1 MFTTNLTVGVTD
13 WTASVLWKDLN
24 LSIRDGIGIAATI
37 ALDVTGVT
45 GSAPGPLD
53 RFVLTLPTGEKF
65 VLIPEGE
72 PEVKT
77 YARNVIGGDPVIVYS
92 YSCVDPLTALDRLP
106 LPALV
111 FIDEYAGDIIK
122 DTIAAMDPTLDTTGV
137 QNGNLVPVVDL
148 SKLSKFTDIISDKD
162 VSTGG
167 YIITLDP
174 SAGDGL
180 AVIAD
185 YKENYGASGIRV
197 DKDEEFDLFNWTP
210 TKEPLTPDNEIINW
224 QKVKGR
230 AAGGPDHSVMEFR
243 ELDATVSSFKLAA
256 LPFGVRESQLLSVQF
271 ENGVIN
277 NTFDNETLPTV
288 VPLRFPTTVEVAD
301 ITLGHGN
308 SEVCAFKGKNDVTI
322 LSCLIT
328 DTTIGARVDGV
339 AHTQAVPFYANG
351 QPEDVDHQYY
361 YDWIASYS
369 DGALE
374 ISAREYYLDALA
386 GEQVLGT
393 VTAVNTTTREI
404 TVSLTAGIALTD
416 LPAELRFFTAGDPDE
431 VIWFAKAGKRTN
443 PNLIILDELPE
454 TSLVGL
460 EIGPGDGTSLTETTK
475 VIYSGAP
482 QANKY
487 GVPKGWISGVANAR
501 MWRASF
507 GPAVEAILLTD
518 TKYGVTGRT
527 LKVDAGEASRSTDIV
542 ITESGEVGLCT
553 FTTHFPILEGP
564 VKIIFNYDAAKQPE
578 YIAQDAASQA
588 IYGIRKGDD
597 IQSELA
603 YTVADCQEIA
613 EAIVTEFAFPSP
625 QGTITRESTLVPTFP
640 LPPQTAHV
648 DLPAE
653 YNMAAEEVPISE
665 VSFNFSGFDPID
677 GDGVLTYSITLGK
690 LNSIEIAERELLAL
704 SHERATG
711 YFLETSGGP
720 RITGASWDDVSVCT
734 VTISGGTTIV
744 LAGKPASSSFD
755 PKNYTNGSLRD
766 QPVNIMGTV
775 DGVHILAIEVIYPP
789 NPVDATTA
797 TYKYNAKS
805 NIITYK
811 WGRPSGAITYIV
823 EKIAAKELEADPD
836 IWEKIDE
843 VFSPRYPLPYEPLSK
858 QLRLTSSGLG
868 QKKSDPTVLT
878 ATLPPLDAPSPFS
891 LKRVTA
897 NDRCVFRVGGAPN
910 RRAELLRVYTR
921 HVTDGTSL
929 PVDPED
935 YPAFFD
941 VDDDAKDV
949 EVHEFPFVATTHRRR
964 IPFDDTKADDA
975 FYVYA
980 CWVDRFG
987 YEGTF
992 ITPFDATRPPMTI
1005 GSIDTADFFQTTS
1018 QANGGCEEDDNDD
1031 TSKIEFSGK
1040 FRVHL
1045 GNHNE
1050 RVNLWMQEAA
1060 ATADYTTTGAWTDD
1074 HIFATH
1080 YDVTD
1085 EDVTNGYCDIPIRQ
1099 KFRVGKH
1106 KKRNYRPK
1114 KVVFVGPRIRER
1126 IGPVEQQL
1134 GKEKMFLI
1142 GLDPYTPTPDPVP
1155 GSADDYFDATTFHFK
1170 PGVNGLSNNLT
1181 AITGLTINGRPNGF
1195 KVKWDT
1201 INNVGVRRYF
1211 VILST
1216 VDFGTK
1222 GPGTDS
1228 LIGPAL
1234 DAIVGEGSTTVYNVA
1249 NTVKDKTVYVVDS
1262 GLGPNH
1268 RFYNG
1273 EDIGGLTITEGA
1285 TYYVSV
1291 IAQAKNGRWNS
1302 EFVDPISSTSDGS
1315 DGDAPI
1321 TQDPNA
1327 PNSGHVY
1334 SNAVFGDVADMVA
1347 EITLLVYA
1355 SSGGTTTFVDSN
1367 IETATA
1373 AITVGGSSNLRIK
1386 SVNVKELA
1394 FESVPISFQAPLGS
1408 SVTWW
1413 YNETANGFE
1422 ARRPA
1427 GSYGPFT
1434 AGAGSYRFDATLLT
1448 QNSFAITQEDSRH
1461 SLLSLTCT
1469 QPSAGSGKPV
1479 LIKQIILQSRKASG
1493 TWRTILNDNVL
1504 SESATYSVSSG
1515 SFTVTAEVKHKP
1527 NQPME
1532 YRYYIIPA
1540 AATARGDATVKTNT
1554 TPLTN
1559 TSLNE
1564 VANPSGPAALPTIIK
1579 ATIGPA
1585 GLTARVDKPGDA
1597 RPFLQYVEYE
1607 FTNATSGGLTD
1618 YLNPDT
1624 GGVARSNFA
1633 PSADF
1638 AAAHAGTFRGDLRF
1652 TSPDLQKRDL
1662 DTSFTSS
1669 TTQGALSLYVRARF
1683 VDLDSAS
1690 LARPGAWSGFTAV
1703 QHRKAVD
1710 ADADTRPGSS
1720 INLIDGGGCTTNATK
1735 YPAPNGPTLST
1746 DIGRLMCTSPLAPLS
1761 GGVRI
1766 SSVIPGTP
1774 SGTGNPNIYWLK
1786 TFGGPAT
1793 RGRCIQVYGN
1803 SQSAGKSL
1811 NIRVYGNIT
1820 AGEIYW
1826 LTVAYCGSAAFSPG
1840 QFGVGLYDTGIGG
1853 SIAGAG
1859 ILIGSR
1865 TVSATNFELLGVKF
1879 KPTGSTSGNMWL
1891 QFNFLDWTPATNSLY
1906 FTNFCLVRGDTP
1918 QIFSPGPNE
1927 QGYDPDSGLYLP
1939 NWNGLGALGMGAS
1952 LNSELIT
1959 TYGILTIT

>member
-1 MFTTNLTVGVTD
+1 MAFTTNLTVGAVD
-13 WTASVLWKDLN
+13 WTASVLWKELN
-24 LSIRDGIGIAATI
+24 LSIRDGIGIAASI
-37 ALDVTGVT
+37 SLDVTGVA
-45 GSAPGPLD
+45 GDAPGPLD

-72 PEVKT
+72 AVVKT
-77 YARNVIGGDPVIVYS
+77 YARNVIGGDPVVVYV

-106 LPALV
+106 LPNLV

-122 DTIAAMDPTLDTTGV
+122 DTIAAMDATLDTTGV
-137 QNGNLVPVVDL
+137 EDGNLVPVLDL
-148 SKLSKFTDIISDKD
+148 SKLSKFTDIIADKD

-167 YIITLDP
+167 YVVTLDP
-174 SAGDGL
+174 STGDGL

-185 YKENYGASGIRV
+185 YKENYGVSGIRV
-197 DKDEEFDLFNWTP
+197 DKDEEFTLFNWTP
-210 TKEPLTPDNEIINW
+210 TKEPLEPDNEIINW

-230 AAGGPDHSVMEFR
+230 SAGGPDHSVMEFR

-256 LPFGVRESQLLSVQF
+256 KPFGIQESQLLSVQF

-277 NTFDNETLPTV
+277 SSFDNESLPSV

-301 ITLGHGN
+301 ITLGHGS
-308 SEVCAFKGKNDVTI
+308 SEVCAFKGKNDITA

-328 DTTIGARVDGV
+328 DTTIGAKVDG
-339 AHTQAVPFYANG
+339 ASHTQAVPFFTG
-351 QPEDVDHQYY
+351 GVPEDDDHQYY
-361 YDWIASYS
+361 YDWIASFS

-374 ISAREYYLDALA
+374 IFAREYYLDALA
-386 GEQVLGT
+386 GEQVLAT

-404 TVSLTAGIALTD
+404 TVTLSSGVTLAS
-416 LPAELRFFTAGDPDE
+416 LPAELRFFTAGDPEE

-460 EIGPGDGTSLTETTK
+460 EVGPGDGVKLTETTK
-475 VIYSGAP
+475 VIYSGTP
-482 QANKY
+482 PANQY
-487 GVPKGWISGVANAR
+487 GVPKGWISGTANAR

-507 GPAVEAILLTD
+507 GPAIEAILLTD
-518 TKYGVTGRT
+518 TKYGVVGKT
-527 LKVDAGEASRSTDIV
+527 LKVDAGEATRSTDIV
-542 ITESGEVGLCT
+542 VTESGDVGLCT
-553 FTTHFPILEGP
+553 FTTHFEILEGP
-564 VKIIFNYDAAKQPE
+564 VKIIFNYDASKQAE
-578 YIAQDAASQA
+578 YIAQDLDSQA
-588 IYGIRKGDD
+588 LYGIRKGDD
-597 IQSELA
+597 IESELA

-613 EAIVTEFAFPSP
+613 ESIVEEFAFPSP

-640 LPPQTAHV
+640 LPPQTAHI

-653 YNMAAEEVPISE
+653 YNMAPEQVPIGE
-665 VSFNFSGFDPID
+665 VSLNFSGFDPID
-677 GDGVLTYSITLGK
+677 GDGVLTYSISLGK
-690 LNSIEIAERELLAL
+690 LNSLELAERHLLAL
-704 SHERATG
+704 SHVRATG

-720 RITGASWDDVSVCT
+720 RITGGSWDDVSVCT

-744 LAGKPASSSFD
+744 LAGKPASASFD
-755 PKNYTNGSLRD
+755 PKDYTNGSLRD
-766 QPVNIMGTV
+766 KPVNIMGTV
-775 DGVHILAIEVIYPP
+775 DAVNVLAIEVIYPP
-789 NPVDATTA
+789 NAVDATTA

-823 EKIAAKELEADPD
+823 EKIAAKEEEADPD

-858 QLRLTSSGLG
+858 RLRLTSNGLA

-878 ATLPPLDAPSPFS
+878 AALPPLDAPSPFS

-897 NDRCVFRVGGAPN
+897 NDRCVFRVGAAPN

-929 PVDPED
+929 PVDPAD
-935 YPAFFD
+935 YPLFFD

-949 EVHEFPFVATTHRRR
+949 EVHEFPFAATTHRRR

-987 YEGTF
+987 DEGTF

-1018 QANGGCEEDDNDD
+1018 QASGGCEEDDNDD
-1031 TSKIEFSGK
+1031 TAKVEFSGK

-1050 RVNLWMQEAA
+1050 RVNLWLQEAA
-1060 ATADYTTTGAWTDD
+1060 ATADYSTTGAWTAD

-1085 EDVTNGYCDIPIRQ
+1085 ADVTNGYCDIPVRQ

-1106 KKRNYRPK
+1106 KKRVYRPS

-1126 IGPVEQQL
+1126 IGPSEQQL

-1142 GLDPYTPTPDPVP
+1142 GLDPYGTPPDPVP
-1155 GSADDYFDATTFHFK
+1155 GSADGYFDAATFHFK
-1170 PGVNGLSNNLT
+1170 PGVNGLTNNLT
-1181 AITGLTINGRPNGF
+1181 AITGVSINSRPNGF
-1195 KVKWDT
+1195 KIKWDT
-1201 INNVGVRRYF
+1201 INSVAVRRYF
-1211 VILST
+1211 VVLST

-1222 GPGTDS
+1222 GPSTDS
-1228 LIGPAL
+1228 
-1234 DAIVGEGSTTVYNVA
+1234 AIATAIDGLNGEGSTTVYNVA

-1273 EDIGGLTITEGA
+1273 EDIGGLTITEGT
-1285 TYYVSV
+1285 TYYVAV
-1291 IAQAKNGRWNS
+1291 IAQSKNGRWNA
-1302 EFVDPISSTSDGS
+1302 EFTDPISTASDGP

-1334 SNAVFGDVADMVA
+1334 SNAVFGDVSDMVA

-1355 SSGGTTTFVDSN
+1355 SSGGTTTFAASN
-1367 IETATA
+1367 VETATA
-1373 AITVGGSSNLRIK
+1373 AISVGASTNLRIK
-1386 SVNVKELA
+1386 SVNVKDLA
-1394 FESVPISFQAPLGS
+1394 FESVPISFQAPLGAN
-1408 SVTWW
+1408 VTWW

-1422 ARRPA
+1422 SIRPV
-1427 GSYGPFT
+1427 GSYGPFV
-1434 AGAGSYRFDATLLT
+1434 AGAGSYRFDATLIT
-1448 QNSFAITQEDSRH
+1448 ANSFTVTQEDARH
-1461 SLLSLTCT
+1461 SLISLTAT
-1469 QPSAGSGKPV
+1469 QPSAGSGKPILV
-1479 LIKQIILQSRKASG
+1479 KQIIIQARKASG

-1504 SESATYSVSSG
+1504 AESATYSVSSG
-1515 SFTVTAEVKHKP
+1515 AFTVTAEAKHKAG
-1527 NQPME
+1527 QAME

-1540 AATARGDATVKTNT
+1540 AATSRGDATVKTNST
-1554 TPLTN
+1554 TDTA
-1559 TSLNE
+1559 LNE
-1564 VANPSGPAALPTIIK
+1564 VANPSGAAAQPTIIK

-1585 GLTARVDKPGDA
+1585 GLTVRVDKPTDA
-1597 RPFLQYVEYE
+1597 RPFLQFVEYE
-1607 FTNATSGGLTD
+1607 FTNATSGAGTD

-1624 GGVARSNFA
+1624 GGLALSNTT
-1633 PSADF
+1633 PSANG
-1638 AAAHAGTFRGDLRF
+1638 AAPHAGTFRGNLRF

-1662 DTSFTSS
+1662 NTGFTSGAA
-1669 TTQGALSLYVRARF
+1669 QGALQLFARARF
-1683 VDLDSAS
+1683 VDLSAAS
-1690 LARPGAWSGFTAV
+1690 ALRYGDWSGFTAV
-1703 QHRKAVD
+1703 SHRKAID

-1720 INLIDGGGCTTNATK
+1720 INLIDGGACTTNATK
-1735 YPAPNGPTLST
+1735 YPAPNGPTAST

-1766 SSVIPGTP
+1766 SSTIPGTP

-1786 TFGGPAT
+1786 TSGGV
-1793 RGRCIQVYGN
+1793 RGRCLQVYGN
-1803 SQSAGKSL
+1803 SQTAGKSI

-1826 LTVAYCGSAAFSPG
+1826 LTFAYCGSAAFTPG
-1840 QFGVGLYDTGIGG
+1840 QFGVGLYDTGIA
-1853 SIAGAG
+1853 SSLAGAG
-1859 ILIGSR
+1859 ILVPSR
-1865 TVSATNFELLGVKF
+1865 TVSSTQFDLMGVKF

-1891 QFNFLDWTPATNSLY
+1891 QMNFLDWGTPTNSLY
-1906 FTNFCLVRGDTP
+1906 LTNFCLVRGDTP
-1918 QIFSPGPNE
+1918 QVFSPGPNE
-1927 QGYDPDSGLYLP
+1927 QGLDPDSGLYLP

-1959 TYGILTIT
+1959 TSGILTIT